1 MNYQILNFKLEDQIG
16 VLAINRPSAMN
27 ALNKRFFSEMDWLIS
42 SLKTRDDICT
52 LIITGEGKAFV
63 AGADISEMTDMSSKE
78 GTGFS
83 LTGQLVFKMIEDL
96 PFPVIAAINGYALG
110 GGCELAMACDIRI
123 ASENAKFG
131 QPEVNLGL
139 IPGYGATQRL
149 SRLIGLGNALNLLL
163 IGEVIDAPEALRIG
177 LIQKIVSSENLMS
190 EALKMANIIKAK
202 GRNAVRL
209 AKLVTRKGLQMNFD
223 DACNFESQKFGSLFK
238 TAEMI
243 EGTKAFLEKRK
254 PNWSK

>member
-1 MNYQILNFKLEDQIG
+1 
-16 VLAINRPSAMN
+16 MN
-27 ALNKRFFSEMDWLIS
+27 ALNMRFFSEMDWLLS
-42 SLKTRDDICT
+42 SLKTRTDICT

-63 AGADISEMTDMSSKE
+63 AGADISEMTDMSPKV
-78 GTGFS
+78 GTDFS
-83 LTGQLVFKMIEDL
+83 LTGQSVFKMIEDL

-139 IPGYGATQRL
+139 IPGYAATQRL

-163 IGEVIDAPEALRIG
+163 TGEMIDAQEALRIG
-177 LIQKIVSSENLMS
+177 LIQKLVSPENLMP
-190 EALKMANIIKAK
+190 EALKLANTIKSK
-202 GRNAVRL
+202 GKNAVRL
-209 AKLVTRKGLQMNFD
+209 TKFVTRKGLEMNFD
-223 DACNFESQKFGSLFK
+223 DACNLEAQKFGSLFR
-238 TAEMI
+238 TDEMR

-254 PNWSK
+254 PEWPK